1 PPENLLLKYP
11 AIVYSRSDIRN
22 RPADDMVYSQF
33 TFYDLTVIDK
43 NPDSLLVYAV
53 ASLPRC
59 KFGRHYKS
67 DNLNHDTL
75 RSSHKEVI
83 KWLLLPGTGPVLG
96 SMRWALRKVSCTPI
110 TPNRAST

>member
-1 PPENLLLKYP
+1 MDKRLELDALLRKVMKDVSGVENVYFQPPENLLLKYP
-11 AIVYSRSDIRN
+11 AIIYSRSDIRN

-67 DNLNHDTL
+67 DNLNHDTFT
-75 RSSHKEVI
+75 I
-83 KWLLLPGTGPVLG
+83 FT
-96 SMRWALRKVSCTPI
+96 
-110 TPNRAST
+110 

>member
-1 PPENLLLKYP
+1 MDKRLKLDALLRKAMKDVSGVENVYFQPPENLLLKYP

-67 DNLNHDTL
+67 DNLNHDTFT
-75 RSSHKEVI
+75 I
-83 KWLLLPGTGPVLG
+83 F
-96 SMRWALRKVSCTPI
+96 I
-110 TPNRAST
+110 

>member
-1 PPENLLLKYP
+1 MDKRLELDALLCKVMKDVSGVENVYFQPPENLLLKYP

-67 DNLNHDTL
+67 DNLNHDTFM
-75 RSSHKEVI
+75 I
-83 KWLLLPGTGPVLG
+83 F
-96 SMRWALRKVSCTPI
+96 I
-110 TPNRAST
+110 

>member
-1 PPENLLLKYP
+1 MDKRLELDALLRKVMRDVSGVENVYFQPPENLLLKYP

-33 TFYDLTVIDK
+33 TFYDLTVIVK

-67 DNLNHDTL
+67 DNLNHDTFT
-75 RSSHKEVI
+75 I
-83 KWLLLPGTGPVLG
+83 F
-96 SMRWALRKVSCTPI
+96 I
-110 TPNRAST
+110 

>member
-1 PPENLLLKYP
+1 MDKRLELDALLRKVMRDVSGVENVYFQPPENLLLKYP

-67 DNLNHDTL
+67 DNLNHDTFT
-75 RSSHKEVI
+75 I
-83 KWLLLPGTGPVLG
+83 F
-96 SMRWALRKVSCTPI
+96 I
-110 TPNRAST
+110 

>member
-1 PPENLLLKYP
+1 MDKRLELDALLRKVMKDVSGVENVYFQPPENLLLKYP

-33 TFYDLTVIDK
+33 TFYDLIVIDK

-67 DNLNHDTL
+67 DNLNHDTFT
-75 RSSHKEVI
+75 I
-83 KWLLLPGTGPVLG
+83 F
-96 SMRWALRKVSCTPI
+96 I
-110 TPNRAST
+110 